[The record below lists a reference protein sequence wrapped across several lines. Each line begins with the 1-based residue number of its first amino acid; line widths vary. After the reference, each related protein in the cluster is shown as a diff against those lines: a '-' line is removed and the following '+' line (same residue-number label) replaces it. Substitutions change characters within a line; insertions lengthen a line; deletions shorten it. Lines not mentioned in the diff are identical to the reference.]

1 MLRRVKSEHMTRYIV
16 VLLGLIIS
24 LICNDSL
31 YAGNADHGCASGY
44 GWCREG
50 GRECRSDNHGKC
62 GKRKGDWYG
71 ARRAVG
77 SVEDARSQLTAYF
90 TGQNVTISDI
100 TEKPWRFEADVINQ
114 NGDIVDR
121 VIIDRRSG
129 RVRSIY

>member
-1 MLRRVKSEHMTRYIV
+1 MVRL
-16 VLLGLIIS
+16 LIIICALVVS
-24 LICNDSL
+24 FICNVDL
-31 YAGNADHGCASGY
+31 YAGSADHDCAAGK

-50 GRECRSDNHGKC
+50 GRECRSENHGKC

-77 SVEDARSQLTAYF
+77 SAEDARSQLTAYF